1 MSKLANYALL
11 AIVALIFSACAP
23 TQPQYVD
30 SGEFVSFG
38 LDNHDIDAMLKKL
51 TNSLL
56 NDAKI
61 KQLNEA
67 KVLAIGAIDDESD
80 TLIDTELIADELVR
94 HLNDS
99 RIFIVVNAGRDKK
112 VAQMIQDSR
121 KLRDNKEYNQYTTIE
136 QGELVAP
143 HYALTG
149 KITQKNRAIKGDEI
163 VEYIFTLTLTE
174 LLRGATQW
182 IGNAKVS
189 KKLPKDEVAKFGVNS
204 GGFDNSNKKL
214 QIDYNQRFEKKY
226 QELVQIANQNYELRM
241 AVQKCTNDKNKVEC
255 KRVVDL
261 FDNICNLNFG
271 QTNIQKAGACR
282 KLARSYLT
290 GDDIEMRTKID
301 KNKARKY
308 ADRVCELDGTF
319 CANMSLAFY
328 HNNYTD
334 KIVAQIYSEL
344 ACELGELAGCALA
357 FWGYAG
363 YGKIESIKKDIK
375 KARYY
380 KAKVCE
386 AGYKDYCR

>member
-1 MSKLANYALL
+1 MKNLANYAILCF
-11 AIVALIFSACAP
+11 IALIFTACTP

-38 LDNHDIDAMLKKL
+38 LDSHDIDSMLKKL

-56 NDAKI
+56 NDTKI
-61 KQLNEA
+61 KRLNKA

-80 TLIDTELIADELVR
+80 ILIDTELIADELVR
-94 HLNDS
+94 HLNNS
-99 RIFIVVNAGRDKK
+99 GKFIVVNAGRDKK

-149 KITQKNRAIKGDEI
+149 KITQKNRVIKGDEI

-174 LLRGATQW
+174 LSRGATQW

-189 KKLPKDEVAKFGVNS
+189 KKLPKDEIGEFGTTS
-204 GGFDNSNKKL
+204 GFDNSQSKL
-214 QIDYNQRFEKKY
+214 EKDFLQRSDQKR
-226 QELVQIANQNYELRM
+226 QEGVQIFHQDYEFQMSLT
-241 AVQKCTNDKNKVEC
+241 KCKDDKNKAEC
-255 KRVVDL
+255 KKVVD
-261 FDNICNLNFG
+261 FVDFICRNG
-271 QTNIQKAGACR
+271 QTNIQKAGACAT
-282 KLARSYLT
+282 LAESYLT
-290 GDDIEMRTKID
+290 GNKEWQIKID
-301 KNKARKY
+301 KDKAKWY
-308 ADRVCELDGTF
+308 ASRTCILDGTL
-319 CANMSLAFY
+319 CASLAGNFY
-328 HNNYTD
+328 ATD
-334 KIVAQIYSEL
+334 KIVALIYIEK
-344 ACELGELAGCALA
+344 ACELGEPYGCAGA
-357 FWGYAG
+357 FWVYAG
-363 YGKIESIKKDIK
+363 YNKLEGVKKDIK